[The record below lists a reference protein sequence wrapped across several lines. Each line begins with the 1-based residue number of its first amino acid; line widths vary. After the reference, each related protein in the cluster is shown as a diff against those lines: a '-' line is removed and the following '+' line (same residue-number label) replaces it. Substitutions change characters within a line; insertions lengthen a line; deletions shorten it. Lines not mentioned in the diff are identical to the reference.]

1 MKKFFAFITIAA
13 FLTAC
18 NDTEPKPAEDGMP
31 TVDATADSISA
42 ANAMKD
48 STMVPMD
55 STMMMTPKDSAK

>member
-1 MKKFFAFITIAA
+1 MKKLFAILTVTV

-18 NDTEPKPAEDGMP
+18 NDTEPKTAEEGAA

-48 STMVPMD
+48 TTMAAMD
-55 STMMMTPKDSAK
+55 STMMVPKDSVK

>member
-1 MKKFFAFITIAA
+1 MKKLLAILTVTA

-18 NDTEPKPAEDGMP
+18 NDTEPKAMEVGAA

-48 STMVPMD
+48 TTMAPMD
-55 STMMMTPKDSAK
+55 STMMAPKDSAK